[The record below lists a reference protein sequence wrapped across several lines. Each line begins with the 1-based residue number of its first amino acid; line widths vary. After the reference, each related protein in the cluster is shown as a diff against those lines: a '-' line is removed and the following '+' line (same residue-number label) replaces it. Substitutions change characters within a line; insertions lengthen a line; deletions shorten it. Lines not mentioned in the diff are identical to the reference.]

1 MNNLYDMLQ
10 WFIVYLLINSI
21 ATIYFFGKNLV
32 KIKPKNM
39 TINNLE
45 EIK

>member
-1 MNNLYDMLQ
+1 MNNLCEMLQ
-10 WFIVYLLINSI
+10 WFIVYLLINTV

-32 KIKPKNM
+32 KIKPKDM